1 MRNVFCPGLGRD
13 VSALGFGCA
22 ALGSR
27 VSETQGR
34 RALDRALDQGVTWY
48 DVAPFYGDGEAEA
61 IFGRF
66 LAGRRDKVVVCAQ
79 LGFPREPPS
88 TATRIFTRFR
98 HLLLRTFPELGEV
111 GAKPAYHRGRKALQ
125 AAEIEGLT
133 IESLRRLKADYIDV
147 VALHDPSPGEC
158 ADQEILDALQALV
171 QNGYARCLAVSGP
184 VSSVDA
190 ALDASALFQIT
201 QFEDNP
207 FVSEARRLREELSA
221 ATRFFVTHSVFT
233 SGAYERVS
241 QLLAGDGGRL
251 ASLASQLGYGPP
263 FIASDMLLDYA
274 FATNPDGVVLAAMF
288 NPSHIAQNCAR
299 ASRAPRSDIAP
310 FIEKFFV
317 KA

>member
-34 RALDRALDQGVTWY
+34 RALERAFEQGVTWY
-48 DVAPFYGDGEAEA
+48 DVASFYGDGEAEA

-66 LAGRRDKVVVCAQ
+66 LTGRRDKVVVCTQ
-79 LGFPREPPS
+79 LGSPRAAPS
-88 TATRIFTRFR
+88 PVARLFTRLR
-98 HLLLRTFPELGEV
+98 HLLLRSFPELGEV
-111 GAKPAYHRGRKALQ
+111 SARPFHRRGAKTLGAG
-125 AAEIEGLT
+125 EIESSI
-133 IESLRRLKADYIDV
+133 IESLRRLKSDYVDV
-147 VALHDPSPGEC
+147 VALHDPSPLEC
-158 ADQEILDALQALV
+158 ADHDILDALERLV
-171 QNGYARCLAVSGP
+171 EKGYARCLAVSGP
-184 VSSVDA
+184 VSAIDA
-190 ALDASALFQIT
+190 ALAASSQFQIA
-201 QFEDNP
+201 QFANNP
-207 FVSEARRLREELSA
+207 FDSQARRLRMELSA
-221 ATRFFVTHSVFT
+221 ATRFVVTQSVFK

-241 QLLAGDGGRL
+241 QLLASDGGRL
-251 ASLASQLGYGPP
+251 ASLASQLSYGPP

-274 FATNPDGVVLAAMF
+274 FATNPDGVVLAGMF
-288 NPSHIAQNCAR
+288 NPSHIVQNCAR